1 MATAPSAQGIVLIA
15 KIIKAI
21 MKAKI
26 FIAGKGRNSDIK
38 MENKIQMENNFL
50 TFY

>member
-15 KIIKAI
+15 KTIKAI

-26 FIAGKGRNSDIK
+26 FIECEVKEQFSFSIK
-38 MENKIQMENNFL
+38 E
-50 TFY
+50 T